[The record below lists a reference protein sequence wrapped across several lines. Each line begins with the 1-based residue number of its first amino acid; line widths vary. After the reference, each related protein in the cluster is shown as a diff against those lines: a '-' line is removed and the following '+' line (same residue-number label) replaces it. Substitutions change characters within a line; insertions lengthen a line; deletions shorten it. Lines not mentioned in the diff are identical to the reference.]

1 MDNAFEVDSGA
12 ELNTTTLSTKT
23 TISIFF
29 SISLRI
35 PLVAIPRTLECLIA
49 TAGLHNLGIF
59 GIRNAS
65 VLLEELG
72 GQVAPLLLPNLPRA
86 RHRQKL
92 PSG

>member
-1 MDNAFEVDSGA
+1 M
-12 ELNTTTLSTKT
+12 
-23 TISIFF
+23 
-29 SISLRI
+29 
-35 PLVAIPRTLECLIA
+35 TLECLV
-49 TAGLHNLGIF
+49 TTPGLHNLGIF

>member
-1 MDNAFEVDSGA
+1 MDNAFEGDSGV
-12 ELNTTTLSTKT
+12 LVNTTTLSIKT
-23 TISIFF
+23 TISLLF
-29 SISLRI
+29 SISLSI
-35 PLVAIPRTLECLIA
+35 PLVATPRTLECLV
-49 TAGLHNLGIF
+49 TRAGLHNLGIF